1 MTSSSPWRSDFG
13 IFKNKP
19 ITNHYE
25 KKEDR
30 EVWKVFAQDER
41 KSYEC
46 SNYGRFRR
54 VYKTKK
60 VIFEPIRDYQYK
72 KDNYALIVNITINGT
87 RDRLNAKKVIAE
99 VFIRPLNENE
109 LVISKNNKVDDLRV
123 SNLFITTKQVQGKL
137 TGYLTKK
144 CRKIVYTDKAGFK
157 HVFRSVRYAGK
168 ELGISYQ
175 TVLDTCNKK
184 IKRPKFDL
192 RFQEEQE
199 TI

>member
-1 MTSSSPWRSDFG
+1 MPCSSPWRSDFG

-54 VYKTKK
+54 IYKTKK
-60 VIFEPIRDYQYK
+60 VIFNPVRDYQWK
-72 KDNYALIVNITINGT
+72 QDNGARKG
-87 RDRLNAKKVIAE
+87 LNARKVIAE
-99 VFIRPLNENE
+99 IFIRPLNENE

>member
-13 IFKNKP
+13 IFKSGFVVKY
-19 ITNHYE
+19 YE

-30 EVWKVFAQDER
+30 ETWKVFAQDER

-60 VIFEPIRDYQYK
+60 VIFEPIRDYQWK
-72 KDNYALIVNITINGT
+72 KDNYSLIVNVTINSVRKG
-87 RDRLNAKKVIAE
+87 LNARKVIAE
-99 VFIRPLNENE
+99 TFIRSLNENE

-144 CRKIVYTDKAGFK
+144 CRKIVYIDKAGFK